1 MMHGEFGDIRRPG
14 RDGSRSPSGDVI
26 VYREIIRGTGRPT
39 PKRMTLRDA
48 ATTELLD
55 VDARRGA
62 RGHMP
67 GVAESRE
74 VYALR
79 SMLEP
84 RAMAELA
91 ALPEADRIAT
101 CTVAGNLIDRMNAE
115 SDAAAWHRLSRD
127 FHECLAH
134 PLRTTR
140 PLLWRLLQALLDRP
154 TLPMAVAAHANRDYR
169 DLVAAIRDGDT
180 DRASR
185 VMADYISGTTQSA
198 LKFRPEAN

>member
-1 MMHGEFGDIRRPG
+1 MMHGEFGEIRRPG
-14 RDGSRSPSGDVI
+14 WDGSRSPLGDVI
-26 VYREIIRGTGRPT
+26 VCRQIIQGTPRPT

-62 RGHMP
+62 RGRMP

-91 ALPEADRIAT
+91 ALPETDRIAT
-101 CTVAGNLIDRMNAE
+101 CTVAENLIDRMNAE

-134 PLRTTR
+134 PLRATR
-140 PLLWRLLQALLDRP
+140 PLLWRLLQGLLDRP

-185 VMADYISGTTQSA
+185 VMADYISGTTRSA
-198 LKFRPEAN
+198 LRFRPEAN